1 MNYTPEQR
9 AIIARMGNASRRI
22 REARARHRNA
32 QNLTT
37 SGINDS
43 IVSMTNAV
51 SALAQAVVALSVA
64 TEQSNELEPLF
75 EEHAN
80 AFHEFLDSL

>member
-1 MNYTPEQR
+1 MNYTPEQH

-22 REARARHRNA
+22 HEARARHRNA
-32 QNLTT
+32 QNPT

-51 SALAQAVVALSVA
+51 SVLAQAAVALSVA